1 MSHDFID
8 ESARPIGVAIIGCV
22 IFVLLI
28 LAGIVIG
35 LLYLFGVL

>member
-1 MSHDFID
+1 MKPDFID
-8 ESARPIGVAIIGCV
+8 DSANSFGLVLIGCV
-22 IFVLLI
+22 IFGLLI